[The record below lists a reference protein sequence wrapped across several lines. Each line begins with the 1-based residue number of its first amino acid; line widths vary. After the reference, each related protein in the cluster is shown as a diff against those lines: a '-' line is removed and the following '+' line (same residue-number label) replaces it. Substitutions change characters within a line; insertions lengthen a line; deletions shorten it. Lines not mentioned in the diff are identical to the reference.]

1 MEMIAL
7 PPISEANLNFDLETA
22 NGMDRLIAVSH
33 HVQQKVCATVLQSSL
48 IEQLLD
54 RPELDVASVRHL
66 LKRIMDVS
74 YTASSAVSELQEL
87 VLEHLGGQD
96 RGATF
101 PLCDARA
108 A

>member
-1 MEMIAL
+1 M
-7 PPISEANLNFDLETA
+7 
-22 NGMDRLIAVSH
+22 
-33 HVQQKVCATVLQSSL
+33 LQSSL

-54 RPELDVASVRHL
+54 RPELDVASVRRL

-101 PLCDARA
+101 QLCDARA